1 MSRKHWIS
9 VLLAYCVLAASSA
22 SHAAPE
28 DDYRIGLKSFQDGD
42 VIGAMNVLRKSADAG
57 HAKSQVLLA
66 EVLDRAELNEEA
78 LSYYRKAADQGDP
91 DGMFGYGA
99 MLAAGEG
106 LKAKDLVE
114 GRRWILK
121 AAEQGHTQAVSVMGH
136 AYLKGDL
143 GLTENDR
150 NTPEALHWVE
160 QAAKVDYLPAVD
172 ALVDAYRTGIGL
184 PVTANVKLADD
195 YLAQANRLRGIDPSK
210 KKKKGRRVPASST
223 SG

>member
-1 MSRKHWIS
+1 MSRKHWITI
-9 VLLAYCVLAASSA
+9 LLASCVLVAGPAC
-22 SHAAPE
+22 HATPE
-28 DDYRIGLKSFQDGD
+28 NDYRIGLKSFQDGD
-42 VIGAMNVLRKSADAG
+42 VIGAMTVLRKSADAG
-57 HAKSQVLLA
+57 HAKSQTLLA

-106 LKAKDLVE
+106 LKAKNPVE
-114 GRRWILK
+114 GKRWILK
-121 AAEQGHTQAVSVMGH
+121 AAELGHTQAVSVIGH

-143 GLTENDR
+143 GLSENDR

-172 ALVDAYRTGIGL
+172 ALVAAYRTGTGL
-184 PVTANVKLADD
+184 PVAANPKLADD
-195 YLAQANRLRGIDPSK
+195 YQAQANRLRGIDPSK
-210 KKKKGRRVPASST
+210 KKKKGRRLPASPT

>member
-1 MSRKHWIS
+1 MARKHWLS
-9 VLLAYCVLAASSA
+9 VFLTCCILAAGSV
-22 SHAAPE
+22 SHAAPD

-42 VIGAMNVLRKSADAG
+42 VIGAMTVLRKAADAG

-78 LSYYRKAADQGDP
+78 VSYYRKAADQGDP

-106 LKAKDLVE
+106 VKAKDPVE
-114 GRRWILK
+114 GRRWIFR
-121 AAEQGHTQAVSVMGH
+121 AAEQGHPQAVSVMGH

-150 NTPEALHWVE
+150 STPEALHWVE
-160 QAAKVDYLPAVD
+160 QAAKIDYLPAVD
-172 ALVDAYRTGIGL
+172 ALVAAYRSGTGL
-184 PVTANVKLADD
+184 PVVANAKLADD
-195 YLAQANRLRGIDPSK
+195 YLAQANRLRGIDPG
-210 KKKKGRRVPASST
+210 KKKKGRRLAATPPAAK
-223 SG
+223 